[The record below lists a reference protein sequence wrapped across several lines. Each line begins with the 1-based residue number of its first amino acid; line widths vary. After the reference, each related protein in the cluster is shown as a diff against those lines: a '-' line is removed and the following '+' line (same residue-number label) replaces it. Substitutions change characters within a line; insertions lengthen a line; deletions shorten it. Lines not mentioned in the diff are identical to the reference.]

1 MEENTEYLDN
11 ALAGGGESTL
21 TRFVVDI
28 DGFEGPIDVLLS
40 LAREQKVDLANLSIL
55 QLAEQYLQF
64 VTETRRTNLELAAD
78 YLVMA
83 AWLAYLKSRLILP
96 DSGEEDEPTGEEMAA
111 ALSFQLRRLQAMRD
125 AGARI
130 MARPR
135 LDRDFHRRGD
145 PEKFSAVYKSVLD
158 VNLYDLLKGYGDQKR
173 RATDTTLH
181 IEPWEL
187 YTVEDAINR
196 LQGLLGS
203 TPDWQSLAKFLPPGI
218 ADGLARRSALAS
230 FFAASLEMA
239 RQGRMRIS
247 QAGPFEPIYLRSARG
262 NTPSP
267 EKSGNMPVH
276 D

>member
-11 ALAGGGESTL
+11 ALAGVGEGAPAS
-21 TRFVVDI
+21 FVVDI

-40 LAREQKVDLANLSIL
+40 LAREQKVDLAQVSIL
-55 QLAEQYLQF
+55 QLAEQYLEF
-64 VTETRRTNLELAAD
+64 VTAVRRTNLELAAD

-111 ALSFQLRRLQAMRD
+111 ALAFQLRRLQAMRD
-125 AGARI
+125 TGARI

-135 LDRDFHRRGD
+135 LGRDFHRRGD

-158 VNLYDLLKGYGDQKR
+158 VTLYDLLKGYGDQR
-173 RATDTTLH
+173 RRSVDTTLH

-187 YTVEDAINR
+187 YTVEDALNR

-203 TPDWQSLAKFLPPGI
+203 SPDWRSLAKFLPPGMV
-218 ADGLARRSALAS
+218 DGLARRSVLAS

-247 QAGPFEPIYLRSARG
+247 QAGPFEPIYLRRAGG
-262 NTPSP
+262 NMPSP
-267 EKSGNMPVH
+267 EKTGNMPAH

>member
-1 MEENTEYLDN
+1 MEESTEYLN
-11 ALAGGGESTL
+11 EALAGGGEGAL
-21 TRFVVDI
+21 ARFVVDI

-40 LAREQKVDLANLSIL
+40 LAREQKVDLAHLSIL

-64 VTETRRTNLELAAD
+64 VTEARRTNLELAAD

-111 ALSFQLRRLQAMRD
+111 ALAFQLRRLQAMRD
-125 AGARI
+125 AGAKI

-135 LDRDFHRRGD
+135 LDRDFYRRGD
-145 PEKFSAVYKSVLD
+145 PEKFTAVYKSVLD
-158 VNLYDLLKGYGDQKR
+158 VTLYDLLKGYGEQR
-173 RATDTTLH
+173 RRSVDITLH

-187 YTVEDAINR
+187 YTVEDALKR

-203 TPDWQSLAKFLPPGI
+203 MPDWQNMAKFLPP
-218 ADGLARRSALAS
+218 DMVDELARRSALAS
-230 FFAASLEMA
+230 FFAASLEMT

-262 NTPSP
+262 NMPSQ
-267 EKSGNMPVH
+267 